1 MSHQRSLKKR
11 LALGLAT
18 LISGVGIAPAAFA
31 AWDLNM
37 PVGVSELSPQI
48 YDLHMLILWVCVA
61 IAVVVF
67 GAMIYSIIAFR
78 KSKGAVPATFT
89 HSTTAEIVWT
99 VIPIVILIAMAVPS
113 AKMLVKTEDTRASD
127 ITVKVTGFQWKWH
140 YEYLDEG
147 FGFYSNLD
155 QASNA
160 ARRLN
165 SGIDPNT
172 VDNYLRDVD
181 NPMVVPVGAKIR
193 MLITANDVIHA
204 WWIPDFAAKKDA
216 IPGFINEFWFRA
228 EKEGTYRGQCAELC
242 GRDHGFMPVVV
253 VVKPQGEY
261 NAWVDEQRQLAG
273 LPPKVDADAAV
284 AAAKR

>member
-11 LALGLAT
+11 LAIGLAT
-18 LISGVGIAPAAFA
+18 LISGIGFAPAAFA

-78 KSKGAVPATFT
+78 KSKGAVPATFS

-228 EKEGTYRGQCAELC
+228 EKQGTYRGQCAELC

-253 VVKPQGEY
+253 IVKPQGEY